1 MEQSFVLF
9 FSIGYR
15 ISECI
20 FKNEHTL
27 VDFVGN
33 ITMDMAKI
41 AVASATSFLLGSVL
55 TAVGFLGGSVIAV
68 AFAVFVLGVAIT
80 IGLDFLDKKYGISVK
95 IIALLKKAMEIH
107 PRTPEANLQYILNG
121 LGGNNEQ

>member
-1 MEQSFVLF
+1 
-9 FSIGYR
+9 
-15 ISECI
+15 
-20 FKNEHTL
+20 
-27 VDFVGN
+27 
-33 ITMDMAKI
+33 MDMAKI

-68 AFAVFVLGVAIT
+68 AFAVFVLGGAIT
-80 IGLDFLDKKYGISVK
+80 IGLYFLDKNYSISLK
-95 IIALLKKAMEIH
+95 IIPLLKKEKEKH

>member
-68 AFAVFVLGVAIT
+68 AFTVFVLGVAIT

-95 IIALLKKAMEIH
+95 IIVLLKKAMEIH

>member
-1 MEQSFVLF
+1 
-9 FSIGYR
+9 
-15 ISECI
+15 
-20 FKNEHTL
+20 
-27 VDFVGN
+27 
-33 ITMDMAKI
+33 MDMAKI

-95 IIALLKKAMEIH
+95 IIALLKKQWRYTLEPLKQTFNIFLM
-107 PRTPEANLQYILNG
+107 G
-121 LGGNNEQ
+121 WGK

>member
-80 IGLDFLDKKYGISVK
+80 IGLD
-95 IIALLKKAMEIH
+95 
-107 PRTPEANLQYILNG
+107 
-121 LGGNNEQ
+121 

>member
-107 PRTPEANLQYILNG
+107 PRTPEANLQSILNG

>member
-68 AFAVFVLGVAIT
+68 AFAVFVLGGAIT

-95 IIALLKKAMEIH
+95 IIALLKKEMEIH

>member
-41 AVASATSFLLGSVL
+41 AIASATSFLLGSVL

-68 AFAVFVLGVAIT
+68 AFAVFVLGGAIT

-95 IIALLKKAMEIH
+95 IIALLKKEMEIH

>member
-1 MEQSFVLF
+1 
-9 FSIGYR
+9 
-15 ISECI
+15 
-20 FKNEHTL
+20 
-27 VDFVGN
+27 
-33 ITMDMAKI
+33 MDMAKI

-107 PRTPEANLQYILNG
+107 PRTPEPNLQYILNG